1 MKFQFSFLR
10 KLNRTKLL
18 KKRFASRFKFFCR
31 DNVSGFKIRVKIRVI
46 AFPMKFFHGRETLS
60 FPHLN
65 VFFSYLTA
73 NSELKTFHVASDR
86 KNNIF
91 CCQLLFVTQVKWN
104 LSAQKSF
111 YVTLIYLHGKLFY

>member
-1 MKFQFSFLR
+1 MKFSIFLF
-10 KLNRTKLL
+10 TKIKSNKTL
-18 KKRFASRFKFFCR
+18 K
-31 DNVSGFKIRVKIRVI
+31 NVSLPDSNFFAEIMFPALKYREETKRVI

-91 CCQLLFVTQVKWN
+91 CCQLLFATRSN
-104 LSAQKSF
+104 G
-111 YVTLIYLHGKLFY
+111 I